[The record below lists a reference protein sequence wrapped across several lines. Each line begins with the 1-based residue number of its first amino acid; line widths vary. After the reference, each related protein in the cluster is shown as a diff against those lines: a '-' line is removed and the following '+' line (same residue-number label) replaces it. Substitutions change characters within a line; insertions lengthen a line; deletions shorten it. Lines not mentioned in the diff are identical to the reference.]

1 MTQAAFIDGNWIKMT
16 PRQFRDMQPN
26 RSIPDAALEDEG
38 LVPLLS
44 DPKPAELDLIVEPGP
59 IEDRRGKPY
68 LTWVTRAPRAWEIE
82 EQKARL
88 LSIAR
93 RAYSRAMSQ
102 IKQKYPDEVR
112 EGWGEQIKAAEA
124 VQANGGPHPLIENL
138 RARTGETEAEMVAGI
153 LVKRDAHL
161 ELYGQMTGA
170 LRGLEKQI
178 EAAASLSELNAIDI
192 DAAFGF

>member
-1 MTQAAFIDGNWIKMT
+1 MTKAAKIDGQWIKMGE
-16 PRQFRDMQPN
+16 RQFRERHPEK
-26 RSIPDAALEDEG
+26 SIPDHLLEEEG

-44 DPKPAELDLIVEPGP
+44 DPKPVEPDLIVEPGQ
-59 IEDRRGKPY
+59 IEDRKGKPY
-68 LTWVTRAPRAWEIE
+68 LTWVTRAPKAWEIE

-88 LSIAR
+88 LSNAQ

-178 EAAASLSELNAIDI
+178 EAAASLSELNEIDI